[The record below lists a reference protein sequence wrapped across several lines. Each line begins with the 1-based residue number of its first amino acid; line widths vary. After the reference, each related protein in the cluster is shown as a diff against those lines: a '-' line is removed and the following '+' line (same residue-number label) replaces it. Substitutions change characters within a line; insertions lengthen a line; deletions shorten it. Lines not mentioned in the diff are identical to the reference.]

1 MALIYKII
9 LIFLP
14 YVSIQQMVKLLLYLI
29 MEYITK
35 IKYVY
40 LSNTLSSNL
49 VYGTISVVTIYRIF
63 S

>member
-49 VYGTISVVTIYRIF
+49 VYGTISVVTIYRIL

>member
-40 LSNTLSSNL
+40 LSNILSSNL
-49 VYGTISVVTIYRIF
+49 VYGTISVVTIYRIL